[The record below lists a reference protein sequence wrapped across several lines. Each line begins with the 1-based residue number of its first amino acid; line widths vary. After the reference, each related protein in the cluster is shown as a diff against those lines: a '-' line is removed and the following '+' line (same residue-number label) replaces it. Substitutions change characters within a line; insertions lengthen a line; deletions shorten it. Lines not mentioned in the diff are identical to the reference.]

1 MIKTISNS
9 NHYRSVF
16 ALIAFN
22 CALLAFRMF
31 VTSGIGYGFLLWNL
45 VLSAVPLVISDY
57 LLQADSGKPKILAL
71 SAIWLLF
78 LPNAPYIL
86 TDFLH
91 FRHLTQTMPAWF
103 DLLLLASYSI
113 SGMLFGLLSMRQ
125 MQSVWD
131 KNFGRVSNWLVP
143 FSAILSGFGIYLGR
157 FERYNSW
164 DVVSDPF
171 RLIVDAAGLLT
182 ELRAIGF
189 TIGYGTLLL
198 LVYHFFNIQPKNHSN
213 Q

>member
-1 MIKTISNS
+1 MTKTFSYS
-9 NHYRSVF
+9 NHYRSAF
-16 ALIAFN
+16 ALVAFN
-22 CALLAFRMF
+22 CALLAFRMLM
-31 VTSGIGYGFLLWNL
+31 TSGIGYGFLLWNL
-45 VLSAVPLVISDY
+45 VLSAVPLVVSDY
-57 LLQADSGKPKILAL
+57 LLQTDGGKSKVLAL

-125 MQSVWD
+125 MQSVWS
-131 KNFGRVSNWLVP
+131 KNFGRISNWLVP

-164 DVVSDPF
+164 DVFSDPF
-171 RLIVDAAGLLT
+171 RLMVDAAGLVV
-182 ELRAIGF
+182 EWRAIGF

-198 LVYHFFNIQPKNHSN
+198 LVYHFFNIHPKNHSN